1 VNGTSRTGQF
11 PLPFD
16 ARPSLGG
23 EDYLVS
29 SCNSAAVAW
38 IDRWPDWP
46 GPSLAIA
53 GARASGK
60 THLASVFAARCE
72 ARPLSVIELCATPA
86 SELAAPATPLV
97 FDDAEAVAGRDDAE
111 QALFHLLN
119 ALVGMKGRLLLTAA
133 LPPAR
138 WPVRLRDL
146 ASRLAAI
153 PVAEIGAPDDALMG
167 ALLVKLY
174 ADRQLQVAADVVAY
188 MVSRMERS
196 FDAARSL
203 VAAIDARAMAERRSI
218 TIPLVRAVMDGAG
231 R

>member
-1 VNGTSRTGQF
+1 VNGKSRTGQF

-29 SCNSAAVAW
+29 SCNGAAVAW

-53 GARASGK
+53 GERASGK
-60 THLASVFAARCE
+60 THLASVFAARCG
-72 ARPLSVIELCATPA
+72 ARWLSVAELVATPA
-86 SELAAPATPLV
+86 SDLAAPGTPLV
-97 FDDAEAVAGRDDAE
+97 VDGADAVAGNADAE
-111 QALFHLLN
+111 QGLFHLLN
-119 ALVGMKGRLLLTAA
+119 ALVGTKGRLLLTGA

-167 ALLVKLY
+167 ALLVKLF
-174 ADRQLQVAADVVAY
+174 ADRQLQVGADTVAY

-218 TIPLVRAVMDGAG
+218 TIPLVRAAMDEAAG
-231 R
+231 